1 MYWKYS
7 KFGSIYG
14 NDLFLMRNYMIYVFV
29 FCVCFKDFFDF
40 FIYVK
45 FEYEIFFW
53 NMLVIDDVYI
63 FILVMNFIK

>member
-14 NDLFLMRNYMIYVFV
+14 NDLFFMRNDMIYVFV
-29 FCVCFKDFFDF
+29 FCVCFKDFFYF

-53 NMLVIDDVYI
+53 NMFVIDDVYI